1 MIDLKEVKEKHK
13 KDTEKN
19 QVEYQCCEC
28 GRYCIAKTI
37 GEPICCLFNG
47 SVEPFWEKKEQ
58 EK

>member
-19 QVEYQCCEC
+19 QVEYQCSEC

-47 SVEPFWEKKEQ
+47 SIEPFWKK
-58 EK
+58 KNN

>member
-1 MIDLKEVKEKHK
+1 MIDLKEAEAKFK

-37 GEPICCLFNG
+37 GEPGCCLFN
-47 SVEPFWEKKEQ
+47 VDAEPVWKKKEK
-58 EK
+58 E